1 MLGAPD
7 GFDLGLRYQITNKLF
22 INADYTYTDAKSIDA
37 VKAENKIPLAPKTT
51 LVAGINYRAEK
62 GFSGSIY
69 SRYLGDRPANETNT
83 IVAKGYCITDMNV
96 GYAFNSGIEVGAIIQ
111 NVFDTDWNETQFA
124 TESRLF
130 NEASAVTEIHFTP
143 GTPFNGRLFLKYKF

>member
-1 MLGAPD
+1 
-7 GFDLGLRYQITNKLF
+7 
-22 INADYTYTDAKSIDA
+22 
-37 VKAENKIPLAPKTT
+37 
-51 LVAGINYRAEK
+51 
-62 GFSGSIY
+62 
-69 SRYLGDRPANETNT
+69 
-83 IVAKGYCITDMNV
+83 MNV